1 MKILFISSTR
11 IGDAVLSTGILTH
24 LQRTHEQARF
34 TIVCGHLPAPL
45 FKEFPNLEKLVV
57 LEEKRSLKRWYN
69 LWRTCRRDRW
79 DMIVDLRGSALA
91 FFLRA
96 RKRFV
101 WRKNESL
108 SHRTE
113 QLAAMMRFDSVP
125 TPNIPLS
132 EERELMAATAHDFAS
147 HPVIALAPAANW
159 VGKEWPCENFVALVD
174 ALKKKIPRFKAAK
187 IALFA
192 SPREREQIKLLYEAL
207 PSKDLIDCVGTHD
220 LLTQAALLKKCAL
233 FIGNDSGLMHMA
245 AAVGTPTFG
254 LFGPSRDEHYAP
266 RGDRVCFM
274 RTPESYET
282 LMERH
287 RAGEQGSLMRSLRVD
302 DVVEAVSCFLQEK
315 AIKKVS
321 P

>member
-24 LQRTHEQARF
+24 LQRTYDQARF

-45 FKEFPNLEKLVV
+45 FKEFPNLEKMIV

-69 LWRTCRRDRW
+69 LWRICRGERW
-79 DMIVDLRGSALA
+79 DMIVDLRGSALS
-91 FFLRA
+91 FFLCA

-108 SHRTE
+108 NHRIE
-113 QLAAMMRFDSVP
+113 QLAAMMRLDRVP
-125 TPNIPLS
+125 SPHIPMS
-132 EERELMAATAHDFAS
+132 EERERLAATAHDFAS

-159 VGKEWPCENFVALVD
+159 VGKEWPCENFVALVEV
-174 ALKKKIPRFKAAK
+174 LKKKIPRFKTAK

-192 SPREREQIKLLYEAL
+192 SPSERDQIKLLYESL
-207 PSKDLIDCVGTHD
+207 PPKDIIDCVGTHD
-220 LLTQAALLKKCAL
+220 LLTQAALLKQCAL

-266 RGDRVCFM
+266 RGESVCFI

-287 RAGEQGSLMRSLRVD
+287 RSGEQGSLMRSLRVG
-302 DVVEAVSCFLQEK
+302 DVAEAVSCFIEEH
-315 AIKKVS
+315 AVKKVNS
-321 P
+321 